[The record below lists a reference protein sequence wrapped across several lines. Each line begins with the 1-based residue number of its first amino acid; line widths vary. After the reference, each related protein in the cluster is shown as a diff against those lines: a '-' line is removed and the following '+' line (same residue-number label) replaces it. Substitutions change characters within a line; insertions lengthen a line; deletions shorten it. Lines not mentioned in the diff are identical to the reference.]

1 METMCDH
8 FANIIGVQ
16 HNNALKIV
24 LCTKRKLSLEF
35 PVKQFTLKREDQS
48 LPNIKQYLVEC
59 PGRDAKYQAVVELY
73 SGLTIASCVI
83 FTHTRRSASWLAE
96 RMTEK
101 GHLVGVLHGEMSVEE
116 RAESI
121 QRFKDGDFKVLIT
134 TNVCARGIDVS
145 QVTIVINY
153 DPPLLY
159 ETPSEPDYDTY
170 LHRIGRTGRFGKA
183 GIAINFVDSRETLL
197 VIKKI
202 EAFFVEQV
210 FIPVRVFCTMLRIPE
225 YTVQFI

>member
-1 METMCDH
+1 MTMRWL
-8 FANIIGVQ
+8 
-16 HNNALKIV
+16 ALDERSACQMTQRYTARNR
-24 LCTKRKLSLEF
+24 L
-35 PVKQFTLKREDQS
+35 LKREDQS
-48 LPNIKQYLVEC
+48 LPNIKQYFVEC

-96 RMTEK
+96 RMIEK

-116 RAESI
+116 RASSI
-121 QRFKDGDFKVLIT
+121 EQFKEGIFKVLIT

-159 ETPSEPDYDTY
+159 ENPSEPDYDTY

-183 GIAINFVDSRETLL
+183 GIAINFVDSREALAI
-197 VIKKI
+197 IKKI
-202 EAFFVEQV
+202 EAFFGKP
-210 FIPVRVFCTMLRIPE
+210 IPKLDPSDLEHGV
-225 YTVQFI
+225 

>member
-1 METMCDH
+1 M
-8 FANIIGVQ
+8 
-16 HNNALKIV
+16 
-24 LCTKRKLSLEF
+24 
-35 PVKQFTLKREDQS
+35 KREDQA
-48 LPNIKQYLVEC
+48 LPNIKQYFVEC

-96 RMTEK
+96 RMVEK

-153 DPPLLY
+153 DPPLMY
-159 ETPSEPDYDTY
+159 ENPSEPDYDTY

-183 GIAINFVDSRETLL
+183 GIAINFVDSREVLI

-202 EAFFVEQV
+202 EAFFGKPIPKLDPSDLEQLEAVEND
-210 FIPVRVFCTMLRIPE
+210 
-225 YTVQFI
+225 